1 MRVTLLNP
9 LFTPESIAVCGPS
22 GLKGGA
28 VSTVIHSLLASGYT
42 GKIFP
47 VVSDCPE
54 VCGLATFAGQDAL
67 PNGVDLAVMCFPQ
80 TLLLP
85 ALKQYAR
92 GGIRTVIALALDT
105 TESVPEDFMCEQAI
119 VHMAREEGITLLGP
133 KTLGVLNTQN
143 GVNASLDM
151 KIDLLGNIGFFSQS
165 ASIFRTIIDMAED
178 NHTGFSKCV
187 SLGNTSLVNECDLL
201 DFFLDDPCTDLIVGY
216 IEGVSDGHGFLR
228 KAQNVAKKKPVIMI
242 RPGSTLAGARSIL
255 FRSRSML
262 GFSAAYD
269 AALKQAGVIRVPDI
283 PSLLALAQGFSKQ
296 PLPQGSNVAVLT
308 NSGSFGVMAAD
319 ACEACGLDLPRL
331 DASCVAGIRELVPGF
346 CNVYNPVDMG
356 SNAGEEIYAR
366 IMELV
371 AGESRIHALLVI
383 LTPRQGI
390 DVMGI
395 AKAIA
400 RSARNVLQTLC
411 VCLPGSET
419 NGDAL
424 HFLQQQGIPCYPN
437 PARALDTLCA
447 MNQYRMWQRKPYPVE
462 VCYRR
467 DSPKIKKILDDSR
480 MSGILEIGG
489 LELQNL
495 LLAYEFP
502 VLEMKLARTA
512 KSAAKMARKIGF
524 PVVLKLASP
533 LRTTD
538 TSLRGVAIGVEDN
551 SEVYSS
557 FWKLTERIRRVWP
570 ETFISGCL
578 VQKMAGP
585 SSKEVCIR
593 MIRDPQFGALI
604 SFSLAD
610 DGCTGQ
616 EGDVAYRLAP
626 LSLEDAHDIIR
637 ELWAFPLL
645 QGPMGSPR
653 VHLRSLEDMLLTMSQ
668 LAMDC
673 PEIIEAELS
682 PVFVDHTQAVVGDAK
697 IVLAPWDAIVPVSE

>member
-1 MRVTLLNP
+1 MRVTLLDP
-9 LFTPESIAVCGPS
+9 LFTPESIAVFGSS
-22 GLKGGA
+22 GLEGGA
-28 VSTVIHSLLASGYT
+28 VFTIVHTLLASGYT

-54 VCGLATFAGQDAL
+54 VCGVTTVARQDAL
-67 PNGVDLAVMCFPQ
+67 PEKVDLAVMCLPL

-85 ALKQYAR
+85 VLKECAR
-92 GGIRTVIALALDT
+92 AGIRTVVALALDT
-105 TESVPEDFMCEQAI
+105 TQAI
-119 VHMAREEGITLLGP
+119 PGEYLCERSIVRLAREEGITLLGP
-133 KTLGVLNTQN
+133 KSLGVLNTQN

-151 KIDLLGNIGFFSQS
+151 NIDLPGNIGFFSQS
-165 ASIFRTIIDMAED
+165 ASICHTVLDFAED
-178 NHTGFSKCV
+178 SHTGFSKCV
-187 SLGNTSLVNECDLL
+187 SLGSTSLVNECDLL
-201 DFFLDDPCTDLIVGY
+201 DFFLDDPHTDIVLGY
-216 IEGVSDGHGFLR
+216 IEGVSDGPGFLR
-228 KAQNVAKKKPVIMI
+228 RAHNVAKKKPVIMI

-255 FRSRSML
+255 FRSASML

-269 AALKQAGVIRVPDI
+269 AALHQAGVIRVPDI
-283 PSLLALAQGFSKQ
+283 PSLLALAQGFSHQ
-296 PLPQGSNVAVLT
+296 PLPQGANVAVLT

-319 ACEACGLDLPRL
+319 ACDATGLDLPRL
-331 DASCVAGIRELVPGF
+331 GPSSVAGIRKLVPGF

-356 SNAGEEIYAR
+356 SGAGEEIYSKV
-366 IMELV
+366 MEMV
-371 AGESRIHALLVI
+371 ASDPKIHAMLVI
-383 LTPRQGI
+383 LTPRQGT

-400 RSARNVLQTLC
+400 RNAEHCTHPLF
-411 VCLPGSET
+411 VCLPGNET
-419 NGDAL
+419 SDDAR
-424 HFLQQQGIPCYPN
+424 HFLQQQGIPCYQN
-437 PARALDTLCA
+437 PARALDTLHA
-447 MNQYRMWQRKPYPVE
+447 MNDYRIWQRKPYPVE

-480 MSGILEIGG
+480 MSGVLEIGG
-489 LELQNL
+489 LELQSL
-495 LLAYEFP
+495 LMAYELP

-512 KSAAKMARKIGF
+512 KSAAKMSRKIGF

-538 TSLRGVAIGVEDN
+538 TSLRGVEIGIEDN
-551 SEVYSS
+551 SEVYTA
-557 FWKLTERIRRVWP
+557 FWNLTERTRRVWP

-578 VQKMAGP
+578 VQKMADP

-604 SFSLAD
+604 SLSLAEE
-610 DGCTGQ
+610 GCAGP
-616 EGDVAYRLAP
+616 GDVTYRLAP

-645 QGPMGSPR
+645 QGERGAPR
-653 VHLRSLEDMLLTMSQ
+653 VHLRSLEDILLTMSQ

-682 PVFVDHTQAVVGDAK
+682 PVFVDHTPAVVADAK
-697 IVLAPWDAIVPVSE
+697 IVLAPWDAIVPVAG